1 MSFFLSGDPDEKLRL
16 KSFTSSSRGARMTIK
31 IECETDDP
39 YELAYA
45 LMALGKVQRGQR
57 AKQKPKATPLA
68 LPKPEGAW

>member
-1 MSFFLSGDPDEKLRL
+1 
-16 KSFTSSSRGARMTIK
+16 MTMK

-68 LPKPEGAW
+68 LPKPEGA